1 MAWWPPNALRAKLQR
16 LLGELDSTP
25 RDHKDREWMQ
35 QRVLALQ
42 QFKAAL
48 QQEEE
53 ALLQKEL
60 YELQQRG
67 TVMVLYALLLLHGV
81 GHRHGALH
89 CNHSAVAPVC
99 VHASGLIEMD
109 NSVTESKLYSGIT
122 LYTPRGRDS
131 YRQRNLKF
139 TTHTQLAAKLSA
151 KGYDTVA
158 IVDSMPLEQLGP
170 DHDGAQDVDDV
181 ELADGMQLAVVV
193 DADRTPLGKLAERL
207 SVVEDMVIEYA
218 VWQRGCIRADENRSL
233 EWAVQYLIQAGHKD
247 VRPYG
252 YKQITLKQDGS
263 TRQIEIAGMAVS
275 DTTVVLVER
284 KPIVNMK
291 YVDELLQK
299 LGNYEYIVDN
309 NAPNTAQLATT
320 PTVLSQRKR
329 KPVQAV
335 LMADGW
341 VDDEVERAACK
352 QVMLQAGILPV
363 LPRADSY
370 AQGDSCNSW
379 PPQPEDKALA
389 AQYASTHPKQARAVG
404 TNATVSLQHT
414 KRSVCISIFTGT
426 RPHGIRHVSQPRWVA
441 VRSACVFR

>member
-1 MAWWPPNALRAKLQR
+1 
-16 LLGELDSTP
+16 
-25 RDHKDREWMQ
+25 
-35 QRVLALQ
+35 
-42 QFKAAL
+42 
-48 QQEEE
+48 
-53 ALLQKEL
+53 
-60 YELQQRG
+60 
-67 TVMVLYALLLLHGV
+67 
-81 GHRHGALH
+81 
-89 CNHSAVAPVC
+89 
-99 VHASGLIEMD
+99 
-109 NSVTESKLYSGIT
+109 
-122 LYTPRGRDS
+122 
-131 YRQRNLKF
+131 
-139 TTHTQLAAKLSA
+139 
-151 KGYDTVA
+151 
-158 IVDSMPLEQLGP
+158 MPLEQLGP
-170 DHDGAQDVDDV
+170 EHNGAQDVDDV

-193 DADRTPLGKLAERL
+193 DDVRTPLDKLAERL

-233 EWAVQYLIQAGHKD
+233 EWAVQYLIQAGHKGVAFCWQLHGWIHVHSVHSQRSCHATAAAD

-363 LPRADSY
+363 LPRADSH

-414 KRSVCISIFTGT
+414 KRSVCISISTGT
-426 RPHGIRHVSQPRWVA
+426 RPHRIRHVSQPHWVA